1 MTTVQ
6 HTTGAVAPSN
16 AWVLSEGAVDATGRR
31 VPDPPSSCATDDY
44 ANCLARH
51 GRTGR
56 WAEFYPSS
64 HLWAL
69 QWAET
74 GLCLL
79 PAAGLAGLCVWWI
92 RHKSA

>member
-1 MTTVQ
+1 VTTVQ
-6 HTTGAVAPSN
+6 RTTGAVAPSN
-16 AWVLSEGAVDATGRR
+16 AWVLSEGAVDAT
-31 VPDPPSSCATDDY
+31 DDY

-56 WAEFYPSS
+56 WAEFHPSS

-92 RHKSA
+92 RRNSA

>member
-31 VPDPPSSCATDDY
+31 VPDLPSCYATDDY
-44 ANCLARH
+44 ANCLAQH

-56 WAEFYPSS
+56 WAEFHPSS
-64 HLWAL
+64 QLWPL

-92 RHKSA
+92 RHNSA